1 MQVMTLRYRAP
12 EIMLG
17 MQRYDS
23 AVDMWS
29 VGCVMA
35 EMLLGDTPFQ
45 GDREISQLM
54 KIFEKLG
61 RPTQQDW
68 PEVAMCENFHDSF
81 PRWPRPPNLSHV
93 RFMSHYAD
101 YLHVF
106 LLLRAISLP

>member
-1 MQVMTLRYRAP
+1 
-12 EIMLG
+12 
-17 MQRYDS
+17 
-23 AVDMWS
+23 
-29 VGCVMA
+29 MA